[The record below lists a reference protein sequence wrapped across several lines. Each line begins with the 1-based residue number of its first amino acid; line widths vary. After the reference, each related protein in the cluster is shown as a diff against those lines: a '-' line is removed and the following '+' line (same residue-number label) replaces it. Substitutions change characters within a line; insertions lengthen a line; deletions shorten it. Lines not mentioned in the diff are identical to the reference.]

1 MQSFNIP
8 KIDSHCHVFEP
19 LRFPYADDVAY
30 RPGGGELGSARYFR
44 EVMACYGVE
53 HALLVGPNSGYGTD
67 NRCML
72 DAIAS
77 APDAFKGIAVVPHDI
92 SLESLEQ
99 LKYQGVIG
107 VAFNAALWGFNYYS
121 NIEPL
126 LLRLKQLDMWAQFQ
140 FEKDG
145 LLPFL
150 PMLSRVD
157 VKLLIDHTGRP
168 DIQRGLKQAGFQA
181 LLALGREHRT
191 VVKISGFAK
200 FSESGFPFSDTRPY
214 TEALAQVFGLSRC
227 VWGSDWPFIRA
238 PYRMDY
244 GPMISRYETEFNQ
257 DELRQLMWLSPKH
270 HFGF

>member
-1 MQSFNIP
+1 MRSLTIP
-8 KIDSHCHVFEP
+8 KIDAHCHVFEP
-19 LRFPYADDVAY
+19 GRFPYADNVAY
-30 RPGGGELGSARYFR
+30 RPGGGEIGSALYFR

-67 NRCML
+67 NSCML

-77 APDAFKGIAVVPHDI
+77 APGLFKGIAVVPNDI
-92 SLESLEQ
+92 SLEALAQ
-99 LKYQGVIG
+99 LKSQGVIG
-107 VAFNAALWGFNYYS
+107 VAFNPALLGFDHYA

-126 LLRLKQLDMWAQFQ
+126 LLRLRQLDMWAQFQ
-140 FEKDG
+140 FEKNG

-157 VKLLIDHTGRP
+157 VKLLIDHAGRP
-168 DIQRGLKQAGFQA
+168 DLAQGLSQPGFQA
-181 LLALGREHRT
+181 LLALGREGRS

-200 FSESGFPFSDTRPY
+200 FSSLGFPFTDTRPY
-214 TEALAQVFGLSRC
+214 TEALVHAFGLRQC

-244 GPMISRYETEFNQ
+244 GPLISRYDAEFTQ
-257 DELRQLMWLSPKH
+257 DELTQLMWMSPKL